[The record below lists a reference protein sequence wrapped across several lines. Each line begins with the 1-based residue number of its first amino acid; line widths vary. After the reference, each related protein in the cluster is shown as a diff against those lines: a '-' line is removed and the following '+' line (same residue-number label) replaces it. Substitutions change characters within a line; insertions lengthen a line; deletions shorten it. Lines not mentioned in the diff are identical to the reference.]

1 MRDLKFFEFT
11 MKLKNIRETGGV
23 IEKSVLRMNLNY
35 CVVPTHVDSSYGKL
49 ELIKLSSL
57 FTTEVQVRICVIGE
71 SHLEVSA
78 RYLRLQVLD
87 NNKFLIPTHP
97 PQEMLLPLNKSARE
111 DANVFTGAYDYRV
124 FKWSNLMD
132 ALGKAEVL
140 LLV

>member
-1 MRDLKFFEFT
+1 MRDLKFSEFA

-87 NNKFLIPTHP
+87 NNKFLIPFFA
-97 PQEMLLPLNKSARE
+97 LVWLVSCFAY
-111 DANVFTGAYDYRV
+111 VFV
-124 FKWSNLMD
+124 FGVACVVGGCFVFGSGSCFTK
-132 ALGKAEVL
+132 
-140 LLV
+140 